1 MLQPRIFVNHDGEV
15 FNIEQV
21 PIENT
26 GLKDKNGTDIHTGD
40 IVEYIYKHKDVG
52 TLRGLIIKND
62 KGFYFIEL
70 YVINN
75 RMDEV
80 CKKIDKMLC
89 SKIKYEKPNVRIW
102 LNVITKDGCIV
113 IGNIYENKE
122 LLENEVE

>member
-1 MLQPRIFVNHDGEV
+1 MLQPRIFVNHNGEV

>member
-15 FNIEQV
+15 FDIEQV

-122 LLENEVE
+122 LLEDI

>member
-1 MLQPRIFVNHDGEV
+1 MLQPRVFSDHNGEV

-26 GLKDKNGTDIHTGD
+26 GFKDRNGTDIHTGD

-102 LNVITKDGCIV
+102 LNVITKDGCV
-113 IGNIYENKE
+113 VLGNIYEDKE

>member
-62 KGFYFIEL
+62 KGFYCIEL

>member
-52 TLRGLIIKND
+52 TLRGLIIKNEE
-62 KGFYFIEL
+62 GFYFIEL

-80 CKKIDKMLC
+80 CKKIDKMLG
-89 SKIKYEKPNVRIW
+89 SKIKYENPNVRIW
-102 LNVITKDGCIV
+102 LNVITKDGCVV
-113 IGNIYENKE
+113 IGNIHRNKE
-122 LLENEVE
+122 LLEND

>member
-89 SKIKYEKPNVRIW
+89 SKIKYEKPNVRIG